1 MANISE
7 RRDKSGKLVS
17 FQIRVH
23 RGRDSTGKQL
33 KPFTDTFK
41 VEPSW
46 SEKTARKKAEAYA
59 AVFEK
64 QCKDGHISD
73 NRQTFE
79 KYCEYVISLKEQTG
93 TKHST
98 ICLYKALTK
107 RIYPAIGHLKVKD
120 IRTDTLNVFYSEL
133 QKNGQNK
140 ATGGKLS
147 AKTVIEHHRLIST
160 VLQQAVKEQIIMYN
174 PARNTTLPKREK
186 KKVNYFQPE
195 TVAAIRN
202 ALEKEPLKWK
212 TLVHMLLIT
221 GARRGEIL
229 GLKWDCVDFK
239 NNRVHICNNVLYTP
253 DRGIYEDTPKT
264 SRSDRIIALPPE
276 TMRLLAEYKMWQ
288 TKEINRLQ
296 GFFIDRN
303 FLFAQDNG
311 SPIHPSSVKVYL
323 DRFSEKNGLPHLNAH
338 AFRHTMASIL
348 YFNGVDSVS
357 ISKRLGHSQPSTTTD
372 IYAHI
377 IEKADETSAD
387 ILSKAF
393 LKNA

>member
-133 QKNGQNK
+133 QKNGQN
-140 ATGGKLS
+140 LS
-147 AKTVIEHHRLIST
+147 LI
-160 VLQQAVKEQIIMYN
+160 
-174 PARNTTLPKREK
+174 
-186 KKVNYFQPE
+186 
-195 TVAAIRN
+195 
-202 ALEKEPLKWK
+202 
-212 TLVHMLLIT
+212 
-221 GARRGEIL
+221 
-229 GLKWDCVDFK
+229 
-239 NNRVHICNNVLYTP
+239 HI
-253 DRGIYEDTPKT
+253 
-264 SRSDRIIALPPE
+264 
-276 TMRLLAEYKMWQ
+276 
-288 TKEINRLQ
+288 
-296 GFFIDRN
+296 
-303 FLFAQDNG
+303 
-311 SPIHPSSVKVYL
+311 
-323 DRFSEKNGLPHLNAH
+323 
-338 AFRHTMASIL
+338 
-348 YFNGVDSVS
+348 
-357 ISKRLGHSQPSTTTD
+357 
-372 IYAHI
+372 
-377 IEKADETSAD
+377 
-387 ILSKAF
+387 
-393 LKNA
+393 